1 MFIQLTPC
9 IIPEYRHPYIIGL
22 RSLVGKIIAAVF
34 HRQIPVFICQRLGN
48 IHKAPSFFICQLFQF
63 LIILPDDIIL
73 QHADPVSYTH
83 LDVYKRQAADDEQHE
98 AQAHA
103 KGLDM
108 HSSEEHTS
116 DKQGNGRSYV
126 SLDLKKAKE
135 KADALFNDVSE
146 KVEDTV
152 QKIKSSEEY
161 ETLSSKVDE
170 AVTKIKN
177 SEEFENVTTKI
188 NDTVERIKNSNEYA
202 NVDEQMESALNKVK
216 EATEKEMCIR
226 DSQFTR
232 SSDFQQ

>member
-1 MFIQLTPC
+1 MDWEDYSPLLQL
-9 IIPEYRHPYIIGL
+9 
-22 RSLVGKIIAAVF
+22 LVPLLPVLITTSKQREF
-34 HRQIPVFICQRLGN
+34 NRQRKTGGGEDFDEFDIF
-48 IHKAPSFFICQLFQF
+48 
-63 LIILPDDIIL
+63 DDEDLNDDYSDSI
-73 QHADPVSYTH
+73 SS
-83 LDVYKRQAADDEQHE
+83 AADDEHDE

-103 KGLDM
+103 KGSDM

-216 EATEKEMCIR
+216 EATEKAVSKVGEKLTLLWAQRKI
-226 DSQFTR
+226 
-232 SSDFQQ
+232 